1 MAKIN
6 LLDSSVY
13 NLIAAGEVVERP
25 ASVIK
30 ELIENSIDAGS
41 KNIVVEIK
49 NGGISFMQV
58 SDDGSGIF
66 EDDMKSA
73 FLPHATSKI
82 KNASDLDSIF
92 TLGFRGEALASIAS
106 VSKVTLVSRTADSD
120 VANKISVEGG
130 KFSEIS
136 KVSAK
141 VGTTLTVEDL
151 FFCVP
156 ARAKFLKK
164 PKTEEQEITNIV
176 SRTILAHPAIN
187 FTYIV
192 DGKKQLSS
200 IGSTEKE
207 AMFSIYGKESV
218 VETLEVKAKREGVEV
233 HGFVGK
239 PTYSKSNRTYQT
251 LIINGRYV
259 VNLTVQTAVANAYGD
274 FLMKRQYPFFVLY
287 LTVPFDEIDVNVHP
301 NKLDVKFLKSNLV
314 YSVVFEAVSRALH
327 EMDYVK
333 EIDTDTNA
341 RVSGSAFVKAKNEI
355 DKAGVNLNPFSADF
369 SQMNEAEKDKLS
381 STVID
386 IAIDSGVG
394 NTDKVRDNFGLGSKL
409 LERINEKIESGEKS
423 IFENDGYAIGEP
435 KLETKPAYETKPVE
449 VEKPAVTEFVELK
462 EDVKPIEEKVAVQT
476 AQTSFM
482 GYEKQKVEQV
492 DFAGDDIKIIGKLFN
507 TYLMIEWGNNVYMVD
522 QHAGHE
528 RLKYDKLKEEYES
541 KNIVV
546 QPMLIPF
553 VLSLNAEDDQIVQDN
568 LEAIRSVGF
577 DIDEFGDRTYKISAV
592 PAVVSDIDF
601 NKFFSMFLA
610 ERLNKSK
617 ITEAELLKDSLMQMA
632 CKSAIKGG
640 DDLTK
645 DEVKKLF
652 VDMQSNGVV
661 LFCPHGRPVVVRITK
676 AEIEKWFK
684 RIV

>member
-41 KNIVVEIK
+41 KNIVIEIK

-106 VSKVTLVSRTADSD
+106 VAKVTLVSRTADSD
-120 VANKISVEGG
+120 VANKIKVEGG
-130 KFSEIS
+130 KFSDIS

-218 VETLEVKAKREGVEV
+218 AETLEVKAKREGVEV
-233 HGFVGK
+233 YGFVGK

-274 FLMKRQYPFFVLY
+274 FLMKRQYPFFILY
-287 LTVPFDEIDVNVHP
+287 LSVPFDEIDVNVHP

-314 YSVVFEAVSRALH
+314 YSVVFEAVSRSLH

-341 RVSGSAFVKAKNEI
+341 RVSGSAFSRTKNEI

-369 SQMNEAEKDKLS
+369 SLMNDTEKDKLS

-409 LERINEKIESGEKS
+409 LERINEKIESGDKS
-423 IFENDGYAIGEP
+423 IFESDSYVVGEP
-435 KLETKPAYETKPVE
+435 KEDKPDYVKVETGEVE
-449 VEKPAVTEFVELK
+449 EEKPAPV
-462 EDVKPIEEKVAVQT
+462 
-476 AQTSFM
+476 QTSFM
-482 GYEKQKVEQV
+482 GYEKPKTVQG

-507 TYLMIEWGNNVYMVD
+507 TYLMIEWGDNVYMVD

-528 RLKYDKLKEEYES
+528 RLKYDKLKEEYEN
-541 KNIVV
+541 KNIVI

-568 LEAIRSVGF
+568 LDAIRSVGF

-617 ITEAELLKDSLMQMA
+617 ISEAELLKDSLMQMA

-645 DEVKKLF
+645 EEVKKLF

-676 AEIEKWFK
+676 SEIEKWFK

>member
-30 ELIENSIDAGS
+30 ELVENSIDAGS
-41 KNIVVEIK
+41 KNVVIEIK

-58 SDDGSGIF
+58 SDDGSGIME
-66 EDDMKSA
+66 EDVKSA

-106 VSKVTLVSRTADSD
+106 VAKVTLVSRTAESD
-120 VANKISVEGG
+120 VANKLKVEGG
-130 KFSEIS
+130 KFSDIS

-141 VGTTLTVEDL
+141 VGTTITVEDL

-176 SRTILAHPAIN
+176 SRTILAHPQIN

-207 AMFSIYGKESV
+207 AMFSVYGKESV
-218 VETLEVKAKREGVEV
+218 SETLEVRAKREGVEV
-233 HGFVGK
+233 FGYVGK

-333 EIDTDTNA
+333 QIDIETNA
-341 RVSGSAFVKAKNEI
+341 GLAFAPQRPKQEI

-369 SQMNEAEKDKLS
+369 KRMTDDEKDKLS

-386 IAIDSGVG
+386 IAIESGMS
-394 NTDKVRDNFGLGSKL
+394 NTDKAKDNFGLGSKL
-409 LERINEKIESGEKS
+409 LERINEKIESGDKS
-423 IFENDGYAIGEP
+423 AFESVGYGKVNDEP
-435 KLETKPAYETKPVE
+435 QVE
-449 VEKPAVTEFVELK
+449 VYEPVKVEEQVVEVQPMPAQATVVQNSFTTFEKPKTEQF
-462 EDVKPIEEKVAVQT
+462 
-476 AQTSFM
+476 
-482 GYEKQKVEQV
+482 
-492 DFAGDDIKIIGKLFN
+492 DFAEDEIRIVGKLFN

-528 RLKYDKLKEEYES
+528 RLKYDKLKAEYET

-568 LEAIRSVGF
+568 LEAIKSVGF

-592 PAVVSDIDF
+592 PAIVSDIDF
-601 NKFFSMFLA
+601 NKFFAMFLA
-610 ERLNKSK
+610 EKLNKTK
-617 ITEAELLKDSLMQMA
+617 ITEAELIKDSLMQMA

-652 VDMQSNGVV
+652 KDMQSNGVV

>member
-6 LLDSSVY
+6 LLDSSIY

-30 ELIENSIDAGS
+30 ELVENSIDAGA

-49 NGGISFMQV
+49 NGGIDFMQV
-58 SDDGSGIF
+58 ADDGSGIM
-66 EDDMKSA
+66 EDDIKSA

-82 KNASDLDSIF
+82 KQASDLDSIF

-106 VSKVTLVSRTADSD
+106 VAKVTLISRVAESD
-120 VANKISVEGG
+120 VANKIKVEAG
-130 KFSEIS
+130 KFSTIE

-141 VGTTLTVEDL
+141 VGTTMTVEDL
-151 FFCVP
+151 FYCVP

-164 PKTEEQEITNIV
+164 PKTEEQEITNII
-176 SRTILAHPAIN
+176 SRTILAHPSIN

-200 IGSTEKE
+200 IGTTEKE

-218 VETLEVKAKREGVEV
+218 SETLEVKAKREGVEV
-233 HGFVGK
+233 FGYVGK

-333 EIDTDTNA
+333 EIDIETNSGLSFA
-341 RVSGSAFVKAKNEI
+341 RPSSRKDEI
-355 DKAGVNLNPFSADF
+355 DRAGVNLNPFSADF
-369 SQMNEAEKDKLS
+369 RSMKDDEKEKLS
-381 STVID
+381 SAVID
-386 IAIDSGVG
+386 LSISSGMGDSGSL
-394 NTDKVRDNFGLGSKL
+394 RDNFGLGSKL
-409 LERINEKIESGEKS
+409 LERINEKIESGDKS
-423 IFENDGYAIGEP
+423 VFDSANKNGEYIVDTV
-435 KLETKPAYETKPVE
+435 EDNQPVE
-449 VEKPAVTEFVELK
+449 MP
-462 EDVKPIEEKVAVQT
+462 AVQT
-476 AQTSFM
+476 PIQT
-482 GYEKQKVEQV
+482 QTC
-492 DFAGDDIKIIGKLFN
+492 FAGFVKPKIEQDNFAGNEIKIVGKLFN
-507 TYLMIEWGNNVYMVD
+507 TYLLIEWGENVYLVD

-528 RLKYDKLKEEYES
+528 RLNYDKLKAEYES
-541 KNIVV
+541 QSIVV
-546 QPMLIPF
+546 QPMLVPF
-553 VLSLNAEDDQIVQDN
+553 VLSLNAEDDQIIQDN
-568 LEAIRSVGF
+568 LEAIKSVGF
-577 DIDEFGDRTYKISAV
+577 DIEEFGEFTYKISSI
-592 PAVVSDIDF
+592 PAIVSNIDF

-610 ERLNKSK
+610 EKLNKTK
-617 ITEAELLKDSLMQMA
+617 ITEAELVKDSLMQMA

-645 DEVKKLF
+645 DEIEKLF
-652 VDMQSNGVV
+652 KDMQSNGVV
-661 LFCPHGRPVVVRITK
+661 LFCPHGRPVVVRVTK
-676 AEIEKWFK
+676 NEIEKWFK

>member
-41 KNIVVEIK
+41 KNIVIEIK

-106 VSKVTLVSRTADSD
+106 VAKVTLVSRTADSD
-120 VANKISVEGG
+120 VANKIKVEGG
-130 KFSEIS
+130 KFSDIS

-176 SRTILAHPAIN
+176 SRTILAHPVIN

-218 VETLEVKAKREGVEV
+218 AETLEVKAKREGVEV
-233 HGFVGK
+233 YGFVGK

-274 FLMKRQYPFFVLY
+274 FLMKRQYPFFILY
-287 LTVPFDEIDVNVHP
+287 LSVPFDEIDVNVHP

-341 RVSGSAFVKAKNEI
+341 RVSGSAFSRTKNEI

-369 SQMNEAEKDKLS
+369 SLMNDTEKDKLS

-409 LERINEKIESGEKS
+409 LERINEKIESGDKS
-423 IFENDGYAIGEP
+423 IFESDSYVVGEP
-435 KLETKPAYETKPVE
+435 KEDKPDYVKVENGEIEEEKPVP
-449 VEKPAVTEFVELK
+449 V
-462 EDVKPIEEKVAVQT
+462 
-476 AQTSFM
+476 QTSFM
-482 GYEKQKVEQV
+482 GYEKPKTVQG

-507 TYLMIEWGNNVYMVD
+507 TYLMIEWGDNVYMVD

-528 RLKYDKLKEEYES
+528 RLKYDKLKEEYEN
-541 KNIVV
+541 KNIVI

-568 LEAIRSVGF
+568 LDAIRSVGF

-617 ITEAELLKDSLMQMA
+617 ISEAELLKDSLMQMA

-645 DEVKKLF
+645 EEVKKLF

-676 AEIEKWFK
+676 SEIEKWFK

>member
-30 ELIENSIDAGS
+30 ELVENSIDAGS
-41 KNIVVEIK
+41 KNVVIEIK

-58 SDDGSGIF
+58 SDDGSGIME
-66 EDDMKSA
+66 EDVKSA

-106 VSKVTLVSRTADSD
+106 VAKVTLVSRIAESD
-120 VANKISVEGG
+120 VANKLKVEGG
-130 KFSEIS
+130 KFSDIS

-141 VGTTLTVEDL
+141 VGTTITVEDL

-176 SRTILAHPAIN
+176 SRTILAHPQIN

-207 AMFSIYGKESV
+207 AMFSVYGKESV
-218 VETLEVKAKREGVEV
+218 SETLEVKAKREGVEV
-233 HGFVGK
+233 FGYVGK

-333 EIDTDTNA
+333 QIDIETNA
-341 RVSGSAFVKAKNEI
+341 GLAFAPQRPKQEI

-369 SQMNEAEKDKLS
+369 KRMTDDEKDKLS
-381 STVID
+381 SAVID
-386 IAIDSGVG
+386 IAIESGMT
-394 NTDKVRDNFGLGSKL
+394 NTDKVKDNFGLGSKL
-409 LERINEKIESGEKS
+409 LERINEKIESGDKS
-423 IFENDGYAIGEP
+423 AFESVGYGKANDEPTVVEYAPVKVE
-435 KLETKPAYETKPVE
+435 EQVVE
-449 VEKPAVTEFVELK
+449 VQPVPAQATVVQNSFTSFEKPKTEQF
-462 EDVKPIEEKVAVQT
+462 
-476 AQTSFM
+476 
-482 GYEKQKVEQV
+482 
-492 DFAGDDIKIIGKLFN
+492 DFAEDEIRIVGKLFN

-528 RLKYDKLKEEYES
+528 RLKYDKLKAEYET

-568 LEAIRSVGF
+568 LEAIKSVGF
-577 DIDEFGDRTYKISAV
+577 DIDEFGERTYKISAV
-592 PAVVSDIDF
+592 PAIVSDIDF
-601 NKFFSMFLA
+601 NKFFAMFLA
-610 ERLNKSK
+610 EKLNKTK
-617 ITEAELLKDSLMQMA
+617 ITEAELIKDSLMQMA

-652 VDMQSNGVV
+652 KDMQSNGVV